1 MSLAQITEKIRND
14 AQKEADEIL
23 SKAKAQAEA
32 ITSKAEKECAGIQEG
47 FDERFGAERP
57 EIIKR
62 REIVADIDVS
72 KMMLSAKRELIEDVY
87 RGALEKMKAL
97 PKDKYLA
104 FCADLLDG
112 GVTTKDELVVV
123 GASRDVEAL
132 DQLENRL
139 LEAAKRVGAQHAH
152 LQRGVGQHREQA
164 LVDENERSAVQ
175 SEQLKGMEGVE
186 VNVKGEAANI
196 LQSAEQTVVVPN
208 LRIQRGVVG
217 GVEI

>member
-87 RGALEKMKAL
+87 RGTLEKMKAL
-97 PKDKYLA
+97 PK
-104 FCADLLDG
+104 G
-112 GVTTKDELVVV
+112 QVP
-123 GASRDVEAL
+123 
-132 DQLENRL
+132 RL
-139 LEAAKRVGAQHAH
+139 L
-152 LQRGVGQHREQA
+152 RGSSRRRRDH
-164 LVDENERSAVQ
+164 ERRTGRSRRRR
-175 SEQLKGMEGVE
+175 K
-186 VNVKGEAANI
+186 I
-196 LQSAEQTVVVPN
+196 H
-208 LRIQRGVVG
+208 
-217 GVEI
+217 